1 MYEIDEY
8 DEAYAAEQLRR
19 SRHPLRRIVKRFY
32 LDSMLSEVK
41 GPTIDFGC
49 GAGQLLRCLP
59 PGSVGLE
66 VNPALVSALQ
76 KEGLNVI
83 ACRPDDALL
92 ELSMLEAGRYQTLV
106 LSHVLEHF
114 EDSAAALRQLF
125 ASCVRLG
132 VERVIVVVPTEKGF
146 ALEASHKTFVT
157 IDYLKSNGLWDGGD
171 FAARKAVYFPLDQQW
186 LGKHF
191 VFHEL
196 KVVYERRVQHQAGA

>member
-1 MYEIDEY
+1 
-8 DEAYAAEQLRR
+8 
-19 SRHPLRRIVKRFY
+19 
-32 LDSMLSEVK
+32 
-41 GPTIDFGC
+41 
-49 GAGQLLRCLP
+49 
-59 PGSVGLE
+59 
-66 VNPALVSALQ
+66 
-76 KEGLNVI
+76 VI

-114 EDSAAALRQLF
+114 ADSAAALRQLF

-157 IDYLKSNGLWDGGD
+157 IDYLQANGLWEGDD

-196 KVVYERRVQHQAGA
+196 KVVYERRVQHQPGA